1 MLARDREHF
10 IHIAA
15 QTEKVNRNECAS
27 RLSIFVEQSSLNS
40 MTTLSNVRLQRL
52 CRNVVGLGVDVD
64 ENRSRSD
71 ARNTTAGRK
80 KRVGRG
86 NHGVAKS
93 DFERHQV
100 SQERV
105 CSGS

>member
-10 IHIAA
+10 IHLAA
-15 QTEKVNRNECAS
+15 QTEKVNRNECADC
-27 RLSIFVEQSSLNS
+27 LSIFVDQFSLNS
-40 MTTLSNVRLQRL
+40 MTTLSKVRLQRL
-52 CRNVVGLGVDVD
+52 CRNVVSVGVDVD

-71 ARNTTAGRK
+71 ARNTSAGRK
-80 KRVGRG
+80 KRVCRG

-93 DFERHQV
+93 DFERHQD

-105 CSGS
+105 CSG